1 MSEKLGNI
9 INLGSSSKGNAFYVE
24 LKRSGYEKPFGIL
37 LDCGFKYDKIA
48 TRLRNYG
55 KSVNDIDAILV
66 THEHNDHC
74 IGVKGMSDNG
84 KKIYAPFTVFNK
96 LDIKTDK
103 NNVVKAFHKKGIASG
118 ITVLPIPLD
127 HMELDGNY
135 IENYAYIV
143 EVDKDF
149 RLMYVTDTKFVR
161 YNLAKYPCDI
171 IIVES
176 NFDIVMMNYAIDG
189 SVGYEKTHFKRVL
202 NSHMSV
208 QHTAKWLSNLDL
220 RKTKL
225 IVLMHL
231 TTNSKNANPSR
242 FKSIVQK
249 KLKLSGKKYIPK
261 ILVAKE
267 NGGFQ

>member
-1 MSEKLGNI
+1 MAIRLCA
-9 INLGSSSKGNAFYVE
+9 LGSGSKGNSVLIDNGKTRLLIDAGLGARD
-24 LKRSGYEKPFGIL
+24 LKKRLNMAGVDLLDLDGIL
-37 LDCGFKYDKIA
+37 I
-48 TRLRNYG
+48 
-55 KSVNDIDAILV
+55 

-74 IGVKGMSDNG
+74 IGVKEMNDNG
-84 KKIYAPFTVFNK
+84 KKIYAPLTVFNK